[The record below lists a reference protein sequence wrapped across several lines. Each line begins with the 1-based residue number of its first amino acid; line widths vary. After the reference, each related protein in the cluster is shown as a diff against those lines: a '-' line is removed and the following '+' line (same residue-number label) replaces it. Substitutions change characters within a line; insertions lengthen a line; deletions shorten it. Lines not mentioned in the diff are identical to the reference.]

1 MATAAEIAE
10 AREMYRLYIE
20 AEKAVLKNQSYTI
33 KDRTVTR
40 ANLSSI
46 REGRDFWKKK
56 LDALTGA
63 SGVGMK
69 PRRILFRDD

>member
-1 MATAAEIAE
+1 MATAAEIAN

-40 ANLSSI
+40 ANLTSI
-46 REGRDFWKKK
+46 RQGRDYWKKI
-56 LDALTGA
+56 LDQLTST
-63 SGVGMK
+63 SGGRIR